1 MGGRCLA
8 LEEAHTLGD
17 VAATQGAVEQ
27 RLVAHQ
33 AAAHVAAGQE
43 DDLGLEEKEE
53 EEEERRQRTARP
65 EQGSPLLCPSLVLFF
80 RHLSQGLSIPVRSNT
95 ENSCFPVH
103 E

>member
-1 MGGRCLA
+1 MHVTTAAFVEHARAAMYDRASRSWWGGVGRCLV
-8 LEEAHTLGD
+8 LEEAHTLAD

-53 EEEERRQRTARP
+53 EEEEEERRQRTARP
-65 EQGSPLLCPSLVLFF
+65 EQGSPLLCPS
-80 RHLSQGLSIPVRSNT
+80 
-95 ENSCFPVH
+95 
-103 E
+103 